1 MPLSPHCQAVLLL
14 TLSFGRSVE
23 QVERPLSTAEW
34 AKFAEWLRDHEI
46 DPAQLLGANISN
58 LLNHWK
64 HPKIPLSRL
73 EWLLGRGMALGIAVE
88 RWERAGL
95 WVLTRS
101 HREYPV
107 RLKSKLHIGSP
118 AVLIGCGN
126 KKLLD
131 QGGVAVVGSRNVH
144 EDGLS
149 YTRNLAKAVAEYG
162 KSIISGG
169 ARGVDRMAMEATLE
183 ADGTCV
189 GVLAD
194 SLLKTSASARFRNYI
209 IGNSLVLV
217 TPFNPEAGFN
227 VGNAMARN
235 RYIYCLSDCAV
246 VIDSAR
252 NQGGTWTGAIENLK
266 HGWVPLF
273 AKQSEDQSSG
283 NTALLEMGANQS
295 TLNVQ
300 ELYTVVPDHDNT
312 QSIPDVK
319 TERNSASELYK
330 CFLSLVRD
338 MLADR
343 ELEPKEIADKLNIAK
358 GQVTKWLNIAVKEG
372 HIAKQRSLVKF
383 GIENLPLLDE
393 RNERGAGFE
402 YKQSISELTSKRNPE
417 SELFEC
423 FLSILRDMLADKELK
438 TDEVADQL
446 CLAKGQTQN
455 WLNKATKDGYI
466 VKQVRYGKSPRQ
478 TS

>member
-23 QVERPLSTAEW
+23 QVERPLSTGEW

-46 DPAQLLGANISN
+46 DPAQLLSENISN
-58 LLNHWK
+58 LLNRWK
-64 HPKIPLSRL
+64 HPKISLSRL
-73 EWLLGRGMALGIAVE
+73 ERLLSRGMALGIAVE

-107 RLKSKLHIGSP
+107 RLKSKLGIGSP
-118 AVLIGCGN
+118 AVLIGSGN
-126 KKLLD
+126 KKLLNL
-131 QGGVAVVGSRNVH
+131 GGVAVVGSRNVH

-149 YTRNLAKAVAEYG
+149 YTRNLAKAVSEYG

-169 ARGVDRMAMEATLE
+169 ARGVDRMAMETTLE

-194 SLLKTSASARFRNYI
+194 SLLKTSASARFRKHI

-246 VIDSAR
+246 VIDSTR
-252 NQGGTWTGAIENLK
+252 DKGGTWAGATENLQRS
-266 HGWVPLF
+266 WVPLF
-273 AKQSEDQSSG
+273 AKLSEDQGSG
-283 NTALLEMGANQS
+283 NTALLEMGASQA

-300 ELYTVVPDHDNT
+300 ELYTLVPEFDVT
-312 QSIPDVK
+312 QLISDQK
-319 TERNSASELYK
+319 TESDPASELFE
-330 CFLSLVRD
+330 CFVSLIIPL
-338 MLADR
+338 LADK
-343 ELEPKEIADKLNIAK
+343 ELEASEVADILNLAK
-358 GQVTKWLNIAVKEG
+358 GQTTKWLNKAAKEG
-372 HIAKQRSLVKF
+372 HISKEESPVRF
-383 GIENLPLLDE
+383 GQNNLPLIDE
-393 RNERGAGFE
+393 AKERATEFE
-402 YKQSISELTSKRNPE
+402 NAQSIPE
-417 SELFEC
+417 VTNKKSPASELFEC
-423 FLSILRDMLADKELK
+423 FLSTLGNMLADKELK
-438 TDEVADQL
+438 TDEVADIL
-446 CLAKGQTQN
+446 NLAKGQTQN

-466 VKQVRYGKSPRQ
+466 VKQVRFRNSPP
-478 TS
+478 SS